1 MKKLT
6 TEDFIKKAKAV
17 HGNKYDYSKTVYV
30 NQKTDVIITCPLHGD
45 FKQRPNNH
53 YMGAGCPVCSG
64 NKKSDTNNFI
74 KKAKAIHGDKYDY
87 SCVVYKNNKTSVE
100 IICPIHG
107 VFKQTPDKH
116 LSGQGCPMCAGE
128 KLENTNSKKYGVKRP
143 LQNKA
148 IYDKMMQT
156 NINKYGVTNIGLVP
170 DVCEKR
176 KKTLEERYGVDNINA
191 VPGVKEKIRDTNM
204 QRYGGASPFSSAD
217 VRAKARETVIRNY
230 GVDNVSRN
238 PVIMAKQRQSMKRKY
253 GVEYPLQSDII
264 YNKVRQTCMDRYD
277 SVSPLSS
284 SVVRQKI
291 KHTVYDKYGVDN
303 VAKALAVQNKIQ
315 TTKRQN
321 GTFNTSNSE
330 DNLYDMLCSVF
341 GKDDVIRQY
350 SSDLYPFACD
360 FYIKSRDMYIELNAH
375 WSHGGHWYNIKNDDT
390 VLCEWKDKH
399 TEYYDNAVNVWSR
412 KDVLKRQTAMRN
424 NLNYVVFW
432 DYKLRDASV
441 WCAFGCPSGQD
452 YDKEYSWL
460 PQRELKGEYT
470 LHNLYDS
477 YKFSG
482 YAKYYQ
488 FSVFYS
494 REIAMWNSNKIYN
507 GIPIQ
512 IYVYY
517 NRLQY
522 GYKDIASLSD
532 LDIARAF
539 GQSGIMRNYSVF
551 DAALMQK
558 VIGKYNI
565 KSVYDPCA
573 GWGERMLCCNDLG
586 ISYTG
591 VDINKALA
599 DGYSKMINDFNIS
612 NATVIFADSARY
624 DINNY
629 YDAVI
634 TCPPY
639 GDIEIYSSDGAE
651 NLLSDAFLKWW
662 ETVVEKCKNIKYF
675 CFQINNKWK
684 SRMSEIVCNQGFDL
698 IEELHFNSVRS
709 SHFTRR
715 SGVNTKREFETML
728 VFERSQFI

>member
-1 MKKLT
+1 MKRLT

-17 HGNKYDYSKTVYV
+17 HGDKYDYSKIVYV

-45 FKQRPNNH
+45 FRQRPNNH

-64 NKKSDTNNFI
+64 NKKSDTEDFI
-74 KKAKAIHGDKYDY
+74 KKAKAVHGDKYSYDRVLY
-87 SCVVYKNNKTSVE
+87 MNNKTLVE

-116 LSGQGCPMCAGE
+116 LSGQGCPMCVGE
-128 KLENTNSKKYGVKRP
+128 KLENTNSKKYGAKRP

-148 IYDKMMQT
+148 IYYKMVQT
-156 NINKYGVTNIGLVP
+156 NMNKYGVTNIGLVP

-176 KKTLEERYGVDNINA
+176 KETLRERYGVDIINA
-191 VPGVKEKIRDTNM
+191 VPGVKEKIRNTNM

-217 VRAKARETVIRNY
+217 VRAKAKETVIRNY
-230 GVDNVSRN
+230 GVSN
-238 PVIMAKQRQSMKRKY
+238 PMLSDEIVKKLKNSVLVKY
-253 GVEYPLQSDII
+253 GVPCVFQ
-264 YNKVRQTCMDRYD
+264 
-277 SVSPLSS
+277 LSTIQRKS
-284 SVVRQKI
+284 SR
-291 KHTVYDKYGVDN
+291 
-303 VAKALAVQNKIQ
+303 
-315 TTKRQN
+315 TKRLHN
-321 GTFNTSNSE
+321 TFNTSNSE
-330 DNLYDMLCSVF
+330 DSLYDMLCSVF

-399 TEYYDNAVNVWSR
+399 TDYYDNAINVWSQ
-412 KDVLKRQTAMRN
+412 KDVLKRQTAMQN
-424 NLNYVVFW
+424 NLNYIVFW
-432 DYKLRDASV
+432 DCKLRDASV

-452 YDKEYSWL
+452 YNEEYSWL
-460 PQRELKGEYT
+460 PQRELKGEYV
-470 LHNLYDS
+470 LHNLYGT

-507 GIPIQ
+507 GVPIQ

-522 GYKDIASLSD
+522 GYKDITMLSD

-539 GQSGIMRNYSVF
+539 GQSGIMRNHSVF

-599 DGYSKMINDFNIS
+599 DGYSKMINDFGINNTKI
-612 NATVIFADSARY
+612 IFADSAGL
-624 DINNY
+624 DINKH

-639 GDIEIYSSDGAE
+639 GDTEIYSSEGAE
-651 NLLSDAFLKWW
+651 NLSSDDFLKWW
-662 ETVVEKCKNIKYF
+662 ETVVKKCKNIKYF

-684 SRMSEIVCNQGFDL
+684 SKMSEIVCNQGFNL
-698 IEELHFNSVRS
+698 IDELHFNAVRS

-715 SGVNTKREFETML
+715 NGVNIKHEFETML
-728 VFERSQFI
+728 VFERSWFI

>member
-17 HGNKYDYSKTVYV
+17 HGDEYDYSKTVYV

-64 NKKSDTNNFI
+64 NKKSDTNSFI
-74 KKAKAIHGDKYDY
+74 EKAKAVHGDKYDY
-87 SCVVYKNNKTSVE
+87 SNIVYKNNKAPVE

-107 VFKQTPDKH
+107 AFKQTPDKH

-128 KLENTNSKKYGVKRP
+128 KLENTNIKKYGVKRP

-148 IYDKMMQT
+148 IYDKMTQT
-156 NINKYGVTNIGLVP
+156 NTNKYGVTNVGLVP

-176 KKTLEERYGVDNINA
+176 KETLKERYGVDNVNA
-191 VPGVKEKIRDTNM
+191 VPGVKERIRDTNM

-217 VRAKARETVIRNY
+217 VRAKARETIMRNY
-230 GVDNVSRN
+230 GVSN
-238 PVIMAKQRQSMKRKY
+238 PMLSDEIVEKLKNSVLAKY
-253 GVEYPLQSDII
+253 GVPCVFQ
-264 YNKVRQTCMDRYD
+264 
-277 SVSPLSS
+277 LSTIQRKS
-284 SVVRQKI
+284 SR
-291 KHTVYDKYGVDN
+291 
-303 VAKALAVQNKIQ
+303 
-315 TTKRQN
+315 TKRLHN
-321 GTFNTSNSE
+321 TFNTSNSE

-350 SSDLYPFACD
+350 SSDLYPFSCD

-375 WSHGGHWYNIKNDDT
+375 WSHGGHWFDSKNDNT
-390 VLCEWKDKH
+390 ILCEWSDKH
-399 TEYYDNAVNVWSR
+399 TDYYDNAVNVWSR
-412 KDVLKRQTAMRN
+412 KDVLKRQTAMKN
-424 NLNYVVFW
+424 NLNYIVFW

-441 WCAFGCPSGQD
+441 WHAFGCPDGQD
-452 YDKEYSWL
+452 YNKEYSWL
-460 PQRELKGEYT
+460 LKRELKGEYT
-470 LHNLYDS
+470 LHNLYGT

-488 FSVFYS
+488 FPVFYS

-507 GIPIQ
+507 GVPIQ

-517 NRLQY
+517 NRLRY
-522 GYKDIASLSD
+522 GYKDIALLSD

-539 GQSGIMRNYSVF
+539 GQSGIMRNHSVF

-558 VIGKYNI
+558 VIDKYNI

-599 DGYSKMINDFNIS
+599 DGYNKMINDFNINNS
-612 NATVIFADSARY
+612 EIIFADSARL
-624 DINNY
+624 DINKH

-639 GDIEIYSSDGAE
+639 GNTEIYSSDGAE
-651 NLLSDAFLKWW
+651 NLSSDEFLKWW
-662 ETVVEKCKNIKYF
+662 EAVVEKCRDIKYF

-684 SRMSEIVCNQGFDL
+684 SKMSEIVCNQGFNL
-698 IEELHFNSVRS
+698 IDELHFNSVRS

-715 SGVNTKREFETML
+715 NGVNAKHEFETML
-728 VFERSQFI
+728 VFERS